1 MYGSRKTT
9 YSATSDSNYH
19 FTSAEKSRALRI
31 NYTDID
37 GLLYFDSTK
46 CAVNASEAVFDTAS
60 TQLAAAALLGA
71 ALGPLN
77 MAEYEFMY
85 PENIKAL
92 GVSMN
97 TNVGSTTVQA
107 ELTYRP
113 NFPLATSAADQGQQL
128 SDAVGTT
135 NLLAQAVAKGGHDA
149 AVLGGASAGAEAR
162 EAGLALS
169 IAQYQANV
177 AGGSEATGA
186 TILAALKSF
195 NRSYLPRIS
204 AATVAA
210 GDYYTTAFL
219 ENDTWSGTLG
229 TTIVVPRVP
238 DHVSFSKK
246 AVV

>member
-1 MYGSRKTT
+1 
-9 YSATSDSNYH
+9 
-19 FTSAEKSRALRI
+19 
-31 NYTDID
+31 
-37 GLLYFDSTK
+37 
-46 CAVNASEAVFDTAS
+46 
-60 TQLAAAALLGA
+60 
-71 ALGPLN
+71 

-149 AVLGGASAGAEAR
+149 AVAGSSAGATAGTAAAID
-162 EAGLALS
+162 AGLALS

-177 AGGSEATGA
+177 PGGSSADGGD
-186 TILAALKSF
+186 ILAALKSF

-204 AATVAA
+204 AATIALQLLH
-210 GDYYTTAFL
+210 YCFL
-219 ENDTWSGTLG
+219 RKRYMVWYSWNNYNILCVT
-229 TTIVVPRVP
+229 
-238 DHVSFSKK
+238 SFNSRTRCG
-246 AVV
+246 

>member
-1 MYGSRKTT
+1 M
-9 YSATSDSNYH
+9 
-19 FTSAEKSRALRI
+19 
-31 NYTDID
+31 
-37 GLLYFDSTK
+37 
-46 CAVNASEAVFDTAS
+46 
-60 TQLAAAALLGA
+60 AAAALLGA

-149 AVLGGASAGAEAR
+149 LFWIGALTAGAEAR

-177 AGGSEATGA
+177 AGGS
-186 TILAALKSF
+186 
-195 NRSYLPRIS
+195 S
-204 AATVAA
+204 AMVQ
-210 GDYYTTAFL
+210 L
-219 ENDTWSGTLG
+219 S
-229 TTIVVPRVP
+229 
-238 DHVSFSKK
+238 
-246 AVV
+246 